1 MRLKT
6 FIATYLLFLTILFS
20 SVGIVSTYLT
30 NSQINMLEDKS
41 AGQFQVIMHTLVRD
55 ISLSWGRY
63 GWGHGD
69 FSDTVSRIVD
79 DYARYY
85 SRHNVHIFITD
96 LARTQSEIEVVAP
109 EMAFIQRGEHYY
121 IHAQSTLPAPFEH
134 FLFDYRLNITE
145 NIVEM
150 RSVQNVLLVS
160 AIIFSIV
167 AAFALNLILASIFK
181 PLNIVANASREIA
194 EGKFGERIPVRGNN
208 ELSQV
213 AYDFNKMAERV
224 EDQIAYLEEEAQNKQ
239 QFVDNFA
246 HEIRTPL
253 TSIYGYAEYLQKTTL
268 DEKEI
273 IESSEYIMSEAA
285 HMKNIANS
293 LLELATL
300 RDYVPVKDE
309 IQVSKLFDDIAGTL
323 EQLLHERGV
332 GLICDNDIDIINA
345 QEDLIKSLLLNLCTN
360 AIKACASDEGIVW
373 LKAHAHADGIVVSVS
388 DNGCGIPEESLQK
401 VTEPFYR
408 LDKSRN
414 REHGGTGL
422 GLTLCSQIAAVHK
435 AEMIINS
442 SPGAGTTIDII
453 FTNLE

>member
-1 MRLKT
+1 
-6 FIATYLLFLTILFS
+6 
-20 SVGIVSTYLT
+20 
-30 NSQINMLEDKS
+30 MLEDKS

-69 FSDTVSRIVD
+69 FSDTVTRIVD

-96 LARTQSEIEVVAP
+96 IARTQQDIEIVSP
-109 EMAFIQRGEHYY
+109 EIAFIQRGERYY
-121 IHAQSTLPAPFEH
+121 IHVHATLPEPFEH
-134 FLFDYRLNITE
+134 FLLDYRLNVTE
-145 NIVEM
+145 NIAEM
-150 RSVQNVLLVS
+150 RSIQSVLLIS
-160 AIIFSIV
+160 AIIFSVV
-167 AAFALNLILASIFK
+167 AAIALNLILSSIFK
-181 PLNIVANASREIA
+181 PLNIVAKASREIA
-194 EGKFGERIPVRGNN
+194 EGKFGERISVKGNN

-213 AYDFNKMAERV
+213 AYDFNKMAGRV
-224 EDQIAYLEEEAQNKQ
+224 EDQIVYLEEEAQNKQ

-253 TSIYGYAEYLQKTTL
+253 TSIYGYAEYMQKTSL

-273 IESSEYIMSEAA
+273 IESTEHIMNEAA
-285 HMKNIANS
+285 HMRNIANS

-309 IQVSKLFDDIAGTL
+309 IQVSKLFDDVAGTL

-332 GLICDNDIDIINA
+332 GLICNNDIDIIIG

-360 AIKACASDEGIVW
+360 AIKACVPDEGMVW
-373 LKAHAHADGIVVSVS
+373 IKAYTHADGVIVSVT
-388 DNGCGIPEESLQK
+388 DNGCGIPKESLQK
-401 VTEPFYR
+401 VVEPFYR

-422 GLTLCSQIAAVHK
+422 GLTLCAQIAAAHDADMVIK
-435 AEMIINS
+435 S
-442 SPGAGTTIDII
+442 VQGKGTTVEVI
-453 FTNLE
+453 FTISEQLHN